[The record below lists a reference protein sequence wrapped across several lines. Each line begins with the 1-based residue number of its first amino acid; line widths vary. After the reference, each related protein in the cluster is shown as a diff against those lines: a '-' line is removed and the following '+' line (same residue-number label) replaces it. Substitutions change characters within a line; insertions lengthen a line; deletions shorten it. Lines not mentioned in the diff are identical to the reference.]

1 MRKLNEV
8 FINLNKLI
16 FIIFILLLPAKADT
30 FGNYKKISKNEV
42 ERIINQLNKKDA
54 YIKTANIAGKA
65 KYLLP
70 LGKKIKLHKTY
81 KIQRDSKL
89 HMNIYFF
96 KVIKVAEFV
105 SDGAHVEYKRIRK
118 KPKKRDAFK
127 FNLSIFS
134 KHLDLEVT
142 IDELNRVLLGLNF
155 SEFKDGSYI
164 YEINGNELSIEQ
176 DEITTT
182 IDLVSEQIVRIASK
196 DNRKIQITYSNFI
209 PITIK
214 DAGEIQLPLTI
225 RLSTPNFS
233 MKINHEDDI
242 IINRKIKKEQF
253 LIN

>member
-1 MRKLNEV
+1 MYL
-8 FINLNKLI
+8 LYS
-16 FIIFILLLPAKADT
+16 LLL
-30 FGNYKKISKNEV
+30 
-42 ERIINQLNKKDA
+42 
-54 YIKTANIAGKA
+54 
-65 KYLLP
+65 LL
-70 LGKKIKLHKTY
+70 Y
-81 KIQRDSKL
+81 
-89 HMNIYFF
+89 
-96 KVIKVAEFV
+96 
-105 SDGAHVEYKRIRK
+105 YKRIRK
-118 KPKKRDAFK
+118 KPKKRDTFK

-176 DEITTT
+176 EKITTT

>member
-1 MRKLNEV
+1 MMKLKEV

-16 FIIFILLLPAKADT
+16 FIILILLLPAKADT
-30 FGNYKKISKNEV
+30 FGNYNKISKNEV

-54 YIKTANIAGKA
+54 YIKTANMAGKA

-81 KIQRDSKL
+81 KIHRDSKL

-96 KVIKVAEFV
+96 KVIKVAKFV
-105 SDGAHVEYKRIRK
+105 SDGHHVEYKRIRK
-118 KPKKRDAFK
+118 KPKKRDSSK

-134 KHLDLEVT
+134 KRLDLEIT
-142 IDELNRVLLGLNF
+142 INELNRMLLGLNL
-155 SEFKDGSYI
+155 SEIKVDSYI

-182 IDLVSEQIVRIASK
+182 IDLVSEQIVRIISK

-209 PITIK
+209 PITNK
-214 DAGEIQLPLTI
+214 DSEEIQLPLTI

-242 IINRKIKKEQF
+242 IINRQIKKEQF